1 MESGKESTSAASR
14 IHAFTGLIYVSVP
27 ASSKNYRHHSRTPL
41 ASCNAAAGQRRIS
54 SGRPEEHQLCFG
66 AHSSRFELKE
76 DVPLL
81 HYMNVPISAYYYW
94 AWWSA
99 ITIFL
104 WRRLY
109 YFTKQTHLCSMI
121 MSKEPIEHLLVKF
134 GLLSRT
140 LLHRIA

>member
-1 MESGKESTSAASR
+1 MESGKESTSACIQDSC
-14 IHAFTGLIYVSVP
+14 IHGSDLCVCACIFQELSAPFPDPTCKLQCCC
-27 ASSKNYRHHSRTPL
+27 R
-41 ASCNAAAGQRRIS
+41 QRRIS